1 MYNWIYILHEKFLE
15 NITIL
20 LKTVNYQVFFW
31 NYVLEKIR
39 PNAFGKINKK
49 LFVVKN
55 SSKIEGKFFKE
66 NYSYC
71 EHLYQFFQFFCL
83 KEPKIQQETLAVPK
97 IKTVLWNIL

>member
-39 PNAFGKINKK
+39 PNALGKINKK

-55 SSKIEGKFFKE
+55 SSKIEGKNF
-66 NYSYC
+66 
-71 EHLYQFFQFFCL
+71 
-83 KEPKIQQETLAVPK
+83 
-97 IKTVLWNIL
+97 

>member
-1 MYNWIYILHEKFLE
+1 MYNWIYILHENFLE

-39 PNAFGKINKK
+39 PNALGKINKK

-55 SSKIEGKFFKE
+55 SSKIEGKNF
-66 NYSYC
+66 
-71 EHLYQFFQFFCL
+71 
-83 KEPKIQQETLAVPK
+83 
-97 IKTVLWNIL
+97 

>member
-55 SSKIEGKFFKE
+55 SSKIEGKIF
-66 NYSYC
+66 
-71 EHLYQFFQFFCL
+71 
-83 KEPKIQQETLAVPK
+83 
-97 IKTVLWNIL
+97 

>member
-39 PNAFGKINKK
+39 PNALGKINKK

-55 SSKIEGKFFKE
+55 SSKIEGKKF
-66 NYSYC
+66 
-71 EHLYQFFQFFCL
+71 
-83 KEPKIQQETLAVPK
+83 
-97 IKTVLWNIL
+97 

>member
-1 MYNWIYILHEKFLE
+1 MYNWIYILHENFLE

-39 PNAFGKINKK
+39 PNALGKINKK

-55 SSKIEGKFFKE
+55 CSKIEGKIF
-66 NYSYC
+66 
-71 EHLYQFFQFFCL
+71 
-83 KEPKIQQETLAVPK
+83 
-97 IKTVLWNIL
+97 

>member
-39 PNAFGKINKK
+39 PNALGKINKK

-55 SSKIEGKFFKE
+55 WGKIEGKNF
-66 NYSYC
+66 
-71 EHLYQFFQFFCL
+71 
-83 KEPKIQQETLAVPK
+83 
-97 IKTVLWNIL
+97 

>member
-1 MYNWIYILHEKFLE
+1 MYNWIYILHENFLE

-39 PNAFGKINKK
+39 PNALGKINKK

-55 SSKIEGKFFKE
+55 WGKIEGKIF
-66 NYSYC
+66 
-71 EHLYQFFQFFCL
+71 
-83 KEPKIQQETLAVPK
+83 
-97 IKTVLWNIL
+97 